1 MKKKGSKFPSLRE
14 TSTSSANKRDLK
26 KHRKTGRHHPAAVP
40 FFVFCL
46 PDLMQQRRDIAW
58 ATIGRPQ
65 NFDLSLMNTDD
76 RWPPHENGN
85 PVLYAENS
93 RIGIYETTYPALHA
107 RPCLRSLRNRRRR
120 RGMLPRR
127 SSEYMI
133 YFGSV
138 IRTRRLFLPHIG
150 DKYAASYPLTGFRC

>member
-1 MKKKGSKFPSLRE
+1 MKPSRQPLKKKGSKFPSLRE
-14 TSTSSANKRDLK
+14 TYTSSANKRDLK
-26 KHRKTGRHHPAAVP
+26 KRRKTGRRHPSAVP

-46 PDLMQQRRDIAW
+46 PDLMRQRRDIAW
-58 ATIGRPQ
+58 ATIGRPY
-65 NFDLSLMNTDD
+65 SSVTDRRSED
-76 RWPPHENGN
+76 YRWSPHENGN

-127 SSEYMI
+127 SSEYKI

-138 IRTRRLFLPHIG
+138 I
-150 DKYAASYPLTGFRC
+150 